1 MKSVTGGYPDIHCC
15 TKVPMVL
22 VLVGT
27 GAVGIGTDRGTST
40 GTCTGTS
47 STGTGTPKLEMVSG
61 HPRPPSAIKAVSE
74 ETDLVWCL
82 PIGWELGVIAGSRRP
97 RR

>member
-27 GAVGIGTDRGTST
+27 GAGGIGTDRGTST

-47 STGTGTPKLEMVSG
+47 TGTGTPKLEMVSG
-61 HPRPPSAIKAVSE
+61 HPPSPV
-74 ETDLVWCL
+74 CYQ
-82 PIGWELGVIAGSRRP
+82 GSI
-97 RR
+97 